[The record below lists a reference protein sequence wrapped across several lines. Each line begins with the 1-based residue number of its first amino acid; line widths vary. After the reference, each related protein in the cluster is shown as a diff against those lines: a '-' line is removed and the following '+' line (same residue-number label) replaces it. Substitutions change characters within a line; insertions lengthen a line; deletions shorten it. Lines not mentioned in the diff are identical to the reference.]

1 MENIFHLVIFQN
13 IYFICFAIFPL
24 ISFVATFLLINPIK
38 KLSLKYGFYDA
49 PSSRKSHRENIVRL
63 GGLAIYIGVFLS
75 LFFINSNETLL
86 NNYLL
91 SHPLENTYIINI
103 LIGSTIFFVLGI
115 FDDLFRLSPF
125 IRLFIQFLTVIIL
138 GINGLL
144 FNEFNFIPLNYT
156 LTLSLPVNISLIIHA
171 LWISGITNA
180 INWLD
185 GLDGLT
191 AIYVSMIL
199 GTLAIISLLKGL
211 FFTPLI
217 LIIIIFSILAFYKFN
232 KYPAKIIMGDGGS
245 YFLGFILSTFSIMIS
260 SYKGQSFSLF
270 IPILVLLIPILDM
283 IYVLFKRFLNRRSI
297 FLPDRSH
304 IHHRLMDK
312 GYSYQNTIHI
322 ISLLVFST
330 SIITIIINQ
339 LIYI

>member
-1 MENIFHLVIFQN
+1 VLFQN

-24 ISFVATFLLINPIK
+24 LSFVATFLCINPIK

-63 GGLAIYIGVFLS
+63 GGLAIYIGVFFS
-75 LFFINSNETLL
+75 LFFIHSNKPILDK
-86 NNYLL
+86 YLF
-91 SHPLENTYIINI
+91 SNPLENTFIIKI
-103 LIGSTIFFVLGI
+103 FIGSSIFFVLGI

-125 IRLFIQFLTVIIL
+125 VRLFIQFLTVIIL

-144 FNEFNFIPLNYT
+144 FNEFNFIPLNYSF
-156 LTLSLPVNISLIIHA
+156 TLSVPINISLIIHA

-191 AIYVSMIL
+191 AICVSFIL
-199 GTLAIISLLKGL
+199 ATLAIISFSKGL

-245 YFLGFILSTFSIMIS
+245 YFLGFVLSTFSIMIS

-283 IYVLFKRFLNRRSI
+283 VYVLFLRFINGKSI

-304 IHHRLMDK
+304 IHHRLIDK

-330 SIITIIINQ
+330 SLITLIINQ
-339 LIYI
+339 LIY

>member
-1 MENIFHLVIFQN
+1 MNSQN
-13 IYFICFAIFPL
+13 IYFICFAVFPL
-24 ISFVATFLLINPIK
+24 ISFLTTFSLINPIK
-38 KLSLKYGFYDA
+38 RLSLRYDYYDA
-49 PSSRKSHRENIVRL
+49 PSSRKSHSENIVRL
-63 GGLAIYIGVFLS
+63 GGIAIYIGSFLS
-75 LFFINSNETLL
+75 LIFL
-86 NNYLL
+86 NFNDNLIGKYLFNN
-91 SHPLENTYIINI
+91 PLENTYLIKI
-103 LIGSTIFFVLGI
+103 LIGSSIFFVLGT

-125 IRLFIQFLTVIIL
+125 LRLFIQFLTVIIL

-144 FNEFNFIPLNYT
+144 FNEFNFIPLNNSFI
-156 LTLSLPVNISLIIHA
+156 LTLPVNISLIIHA
-171 LWISGITNA
+171 LWIAGVTNA

-191 AIYVSMIL
+191 AIYVCMIL
-199 GTLAIISLLKGL
+199 GTLTIIGFLKGL
-211 FFTPLI
+211 FLTSLI

-260 SYKGQSFSLF
+260 SYEGQSFSLF

-283 IYVLFKRFLNRRSI
+283 VYVLFIRFLNRRSI

-304 IHHRLMDK
+304 LHHRLIHK

-322 ISLLVFST
+322 ISILVFFT
-330 SIITIIINQ
+330 SIITLIINH
-339 LIYI
+339 LIYH